1 MTPSALTEGLYPK
14 APTIGQHVKTA
25 PVVLRSGEVVV
36 GRTGWSTMSY
46 CEIIKGSLE
55 QGVLGKGTIETNE
68 EGKVLVVFQPVP
80 YECAKIGLDPRIL
93 SLKPGSK
100 YEIGL
105 WGPWSTSLSTSAN
118 EGQGEGER
126 EGGAEGEGE
135 GDKEESKGTT
145 VVFASRYLIAE
156 L

>member
-1 MTPSALTEGLYPK
+1 
-14 APTIGQHVKTA
+14 
-25 PVVLRSGEVVV
+25 
-36 GRTGWSTMSY
+36 MSY